1 MTTAAAAQPAPVRA
15 NPVEFILA
23 VLGFI
28 ALIICLPFV
37 LVLGGPFL
45 GWFLGALLYT
55 ASWAALLYMTKI
67 SAGMDPTHAVGM
79 MGISSIGRAMIVV
92 MALFV
97 IAIKVDKTVGLV
109 AGGVFAVAF
118 TFDLLGRTTL
128 FSIREKQQKAAREE
142 AAE

>member
-1 MTTAAAAQPAPVRA
+1 
-15 NPVEFILA
+15 
-23 VLGFI
+23 
-28 ALIICLPFV
+28 
-37 LVLGGPFL
+37 
-45 GWFLGALLYT
+45 
-55 ASWAALLYMTKI
+55 
-67 SAGMDPTHAVGM
+67 MDPTHAVGM

-128 FSIREKQQKAAREE
+128 FSIREKQQKAAKEE